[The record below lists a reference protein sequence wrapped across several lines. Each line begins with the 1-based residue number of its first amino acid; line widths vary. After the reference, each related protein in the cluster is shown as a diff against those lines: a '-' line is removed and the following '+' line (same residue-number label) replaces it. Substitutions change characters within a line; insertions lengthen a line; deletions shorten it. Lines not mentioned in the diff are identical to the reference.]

1 MTLPNSYTL
10 TIEQGANLKRWWAL
24 QYPDGSIVDL
34 ISEGYT
40 IGRLQVRDLY
50 ASEGGELILDL
61 NTDNGGVVIDYQADA
76 DGTFWTGYL
85 WASAA
90 STAALEPFGEAVYDL
105 EVSNGTD
112 VIRIIQGVA
121 VLSSE
126 VSV

>member
-1 MTLPNSYTL
+1 MTLPNTYQL
-10 TIEQGANLKRWWAL
+10 TIQQGANMKRWWAL

-76 DGTFWTGYL
+76 DGTYWTGYL

-90 STAALEPFGEAVYDL
+90 ATAALDPFGDAVFDL

-112 VIRIIQGVA
+112 VIRVIEGVA
-121 VLSSE
+121 RLSPE